1 MVAALGVPVPPDGQ
15 AAGWKWWRR
24 WTRSSTMAMIMS
36 WIVDLGPAEK
46 VSPRVESL
54 GKRFDAIAREPIIV

>member
-1 MVAALGVPVPPDGQ
+1 MVAALDTIIHHGDDHVL
-15 AAGWKWWRR
+15 
-24 WTRSSTMAMIMS
+24 I
-36 WIVDLGPAEK
+36 IDLGPAEK